1 MERRGEELCV
11 ISHHRGEDH
20 FYTRLVYIYDEEIS
34 HHQISSPGKI
44 IYDPVPEW
52 TSVIGPKILW
62 QLPSFKTVDG
72 FADRNSSF
80 HFPRVFLRACG
91 AVFSVPLCLS
101 QQYRRKDGRSVAF
114 LRRGEGRGGWIRM
127 PDLSNQADTF
137 LFLSFLRRSCCHLRI

>member
-80 HFPRVFLRACG
+80 HFPRVFLERVARYFRYPF
-91 AVFSVPLCLS
+91 V
-101 QQYRRKDGRSVAF
+101 YRNSIAERMGDL
-114 LRRGEGRGGWIRM
+114 LR
-127 PDLSNQADTF
+127 F
-137 LFLSFLRRSCCHLRI
+137 